1 MKPTKMLS
9 QLVEQYREKHRK
21 LPEKIVVHPAAMV
34 VLAMRRSLGPVWNG
48 IPVVCEATKPRNLGD
63 KPATMLGITIFKD
76 HLQGYD
82 L

>member
-9 QLVEQYREKHRK
+9 QLVRQFQEKHKR

-34 VLAMRRSLGPVWNG
+34 VLAARKSLGPVWNG
-48 IPVVCEATKPRNLGD
+48 IPVVCEASKPKDLGD
-63 KPATMLGITIFKD
+63 KQATMLGVTYFSES
-76 HLQGYD
+76 LRGYD